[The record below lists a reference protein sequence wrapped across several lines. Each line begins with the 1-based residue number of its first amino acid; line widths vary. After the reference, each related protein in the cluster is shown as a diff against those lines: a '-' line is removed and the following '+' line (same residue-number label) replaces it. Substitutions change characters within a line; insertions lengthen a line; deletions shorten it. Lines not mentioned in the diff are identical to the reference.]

1 MREILRYRGIS
12 STVGFR
18 YALETDWPVGAG
30 GFEPLHLRIRIREDS
45 QPGAAGFEP
54 LHLRIEI
61 YHDSQPGGQ
70 DSNLRISNC
79 SAEAALFNKVSGVR
93 PTTLS
98 HDEVQQI

>member
-1 MREILRYRGIS
+1 VPELGTLGSVRGALSIERPYR
-12 STVGFR
+12 
-18 YALETDWPVGAG
+18 D
-30 GFEPLHLRIRIREDS
+30 PLHLRIRIREDS

>member
-1 MREILRYRGIS
+1 MGQWLSERLGRSFVVENR
-12 STVGFR
+12 T
-18 YALETDWPVGAG
+18 GAG
-30 GFEPLHLRIRIREDS
+30 SNIATETE
-45 QPGAAGFEP
+45 
-54 LHLRIEI
+54 IEI